1 MLTDVAV
8 DGLLNGRVGDLM
20 DESMKCIGAWLK
32 MMEQVIAGVKRNEL
46 VEKVSNTEFCI
57 YRHRS

>member
-1 MLTDVAV
+1 MLTDLTV

-20 DESMKCIGAWLK
+20 AQSMRCIGRWLK

-46 VEKVSNTEFCI
+46 DEKISNIEFCI
-57 YRHRS
+57 YGHLS

>member
-20 DESMKCIGAWLK
+20 DESMKCMGPWLK
-32 MMEQVIAGVKRNEL
+32 MMEQVTAGVKRKEL

-57 YRHRS
+57 YSH